1 MLFQLLHLH
10 MPLHGQTVP
19 KITVSHHHNS
29 GYFHSYRYTDLY
41 PNTGTIIIEM
51 LHFLKKYKLV
61 LWNYLICSSL
71 SNIYFEACICML
83 LKWTERIAAN
93 KQNQGHNFSPFP
105 RPLHQRWTS
114 WHRSRYTRPPPV
126 CWHAHSSWHSPGGTP
141 LSHLPVHN
149 QGTVM
154 IDHVIYNKYIILLR
168 VAT

>member
-10 MPLHGQTVP
+10 TPLHGQTVP
-19 KITVSHHHNS
+19 KITVSHHHNN
-29 GYFHSYRYTDLY
+29 GHYHSYRYTDLY

-93 KQNQGHNFSPFP
+93 KQNQGHNFFPFQDP
-105 RPLHQRWTS
+105 YIRGEHLGTGPDTPGHHRFVDTPTLH
-114 WHRSRYTRPPPV
+114 
-126 CWHAHSSWHSPGGTP
+126 GT
-141 LSHLPVHN
+141 HQV
-149 QGTVM
+149 V
-154 IDHVIYNKYIILLR
+154 LLCPTYLFTIKAR
-168 VAT
+168 